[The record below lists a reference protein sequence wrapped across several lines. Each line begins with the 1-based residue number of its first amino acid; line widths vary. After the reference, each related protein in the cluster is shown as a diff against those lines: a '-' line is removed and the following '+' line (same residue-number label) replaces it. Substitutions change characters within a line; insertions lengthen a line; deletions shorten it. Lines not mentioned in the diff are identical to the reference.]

1 VAEVIAKE
9 LQAAGAEGAEEPHQE
24 QPSKEPREHADRRR
38 SGPAGDPPL
47 AIERDAAAGHD
58 NVCVRVWVSDHS
70 VDAAIAWVDAGAHHL
85 DREDIPLLTAR
96 GRMLTEDMGNVR
108 PIPPSDL

>member
-1 VAEVIAKE
+1 
-9 LQAAGAEGAEEPHQE
+9 
-24 QPSKEPREHADRRR
+24 
-38 SGPAGDPPL
+38 
-47 AIERDAAAGHD
+47 
-58 NVCVRVWVSDHS
+58 VSDHS